1 MKLEFEIMA
10 DGKKIKE
17 YIKADGVA
25 ECIGQLETM
34 LNACYYQWEILKIKK
49 IKKEREKWTA

>member
-25 ECIGQLETM
+25 ECIGEINTL

-49 IKKEREKWTA
+49 IKKEQNEN

>member
-1 MKLEFEIMA
+1 MKLEFEIIA

-17 YIKADGVA
+17 YIEADGVA

-34 LNACYYQWEILKIKK
+34 LNASYYQWEILKIKK
-49 IKKEREKWTA
+49 IKKEQNEN

>member
-17 YIKADGVA
+17 YIETDGVA
-25 ECIGQLETM
+25 ECIEEINTL
-34 LNACYYQWEILKIKK
+34 LNACYSDWEIVKITK
-49 IKKEREKWTA
+49 IKKEQNEN

>member
-1 MKLEFEIMA
+1 MKLECEIIA

-34 LNACYYQWEILKIKK
+34 LNACYHQWEILKIKK
-49 IKKEREKWTA
+49 IKKEQNEN

>member
-17 YIKADGVA
+17 YIEADGVS
-25 ECIGQLETM
+25 EGIGQLETM

-49 IKKEREKWTA
+49 IKKEHNEN

>member
-17 YIKADGVA
+17 YIEDEGLA
-25 ECIGQLETM
+25 ECIGQLETT

-49 IKKEREKWTA
+49 IKGAQ

>member
-1 MKLEFEIMA
+1 MKLEFEIIA

-17 YIKADGVA
+17 YIEADGVA

-49 IKKEREKWTA
+49 IKKEHNEN

>member
-17 YIKADGVA
+17 YIEVDGVV
-25 ECIGQLETM
+25 EGIGEINTL
-34 LNACYYQWEILKIKK
+34 LNACYSDWEIVKITK
-49 IKKEREKWTA
+49 IKKEQNEN

>member
-34 LNACYYQWEILKIKK
+34 LNACYYEWEILKIKK
-49 IKKEREKWTA
+49 IKKERKK